1 MHIIF
6 DVLWLDYMLHKH
18 TSHNGS
24 FRYALK
30 LHGSEFL
37 RTNVIWAEEHIERV
51 LKWSF
56 ELKSKRNEPYS
67 LANNWEKSR
76 IECYSFHSFR
86 GIGKLVFCFLLILS
100 HFFLLRLLIT
110 EMKTTNKWIVLFA
123 ITLAI
128 ASLFCVRQKRVLLKP
143 KATKRGEEGGSR
155 AHWNISFDWFYEVLL
170 LYSLVLCVYAPYKFG
185 GFTLWIVCVF
195 VKEKWI

>member
-37 RTNVIWAEEHIERV
+37 RTNVIWAGEHIERV

-86 GIGKLVFCFLLILS
+86 GIGKLVFCFSLILS

-110 EMKTTNKWIVLFA
+110 EMKTTNRIIRYYTCNCL
-123 ITLAI
+123 TLLRTAE
-128 ASLFCVRQKRVLLKP
+128 ARTAQ
-143 KATKRGEEGGSR
+143 TKGDKERGRGRE
-155 AHWNISFDWFYEVLL
+155 
-170 LYSLVLCVYAPYKFG
+170 
-185 GFTLWIVCVF
+185 
-195 VKEKWI
+195 